1 MPIEFDES
9 MLQRLKQAEMAEREL
24 ARLQPL
30 ASEAAELRI
39 KQERAAKFEDSL
51 RRREMSLAE
60 AKQMVEAAS
69 VRQVEI
75 PALLDNASQ
84 AVAAL
89 FAAMKDV
96 NTRRRRASE
105 ALAIVDRVDYE
116 VELEEVGEEQR
127 QYDRDPR
134 GLAYA
139 LAARHGEARVKQM
152 LEDMDP
158 GFDLLRNCNL
168 SDALHRDVSNFVM
181 EHVNARESS
190 ASKSATCLKSTVV
203 HREPQQPSESDGSS
217 ESYPELAIASAN

>member
-9 MLQRLKQAEMAEREL
+9 MQQRLKQAEMAEREL

-51 RRREMSLAE
+51 RRRDQSLVD
-60 AKQMVEAAS
+60 AKQQAETAS
-69 VRQVEI
+69 VRQIEI
-75 PALLDNASQ
+75 PALLDNAAQ
-84 AVAAL
+84 AVATL
-89 FAAMKDV
+89 FAALKDV

-116 VELEEVGEEQR
+116 IELEEVGEEQR

-139 LAARHGEARVKQM
+139 LAARHGDAKVKDM
-152 LEDMDP
+152 LEEMDS

-168 SDALHRDVSNFVM
+168 KDSLYRDVSSFVM
-181 EHVNARESS
+181 EHINAKDTSGQ
-190 ASKSATCLKSTVV
+190 KSATLLKSAVV
-203 HREPQQPSESDGSS
+203 SRKPQPLPEESETEMVTAG
-217 ESYPELAIASAN
+217 

>member
-1 MPIEFDES
+1 MPIEFNES
-9 MLQRLKQAEMAEREL
+9 MQQRLKQAEMAEREL

-30 ASEAAELRI
+30 ASEAAYLRV
-39 KQERAAKFEDSL
+39 KQERAAKFEESL
-51 RRREMSLAE
+51 RRRDQALIE
-60 AKQMVEAAS
+60 AKQQVEAAS

-75 PALLDNASQ
+75 PALLDNASN

-96 NTRRRRASE
+96 NTRRKRATE

-139 LAARHGEARVKQM
+139 LAARHGESKVKQL

-158 GFDLLRNCNL
+158 GFDLLRNCNT
-168 SDALHRDVSNFVM
+168 SDALHRDVSSFVM
-181 EHVNARESS
+181 DHINAREST
-190 ASKSATCLKSTVV
+190 AQKPATFLKNTVV
-203 HREPQQPSESDGSS
+203 ARESQPLPSE
-217 ESYPELAIASAN
+217 EPEMAAAE

>member
-9 MLQRLKQAEMAEREL
+9 MQQRLKQAEMAEREL

-30 ASEAAELRI
+30 ASEAPELRV
-39 KQERAAKFEDSL
+39 KQERAAKFDDSL
-51 RRREMSLAE
+51 RRRDQSLID
-60 AKQMVEAAS
+60 AKQQVEAAS
-69 VRQVEI
+69 MRQIEI
-75 PALLDNASQ
+75 PSLLDNASN

-96 NTRRRRASE
+96 NTRRKRAAE
-105 ALAIVDRVDYE
+105 ALAVVDRVDYE

-139 LAARHGEARVKQM
+139 LAARHGDNRVKQM

-158 GFDLLRNCNL
+158 GFDILRNCNMH
-168 SDALHRDVSNFVM
+168 DALHRDVSNFVM
-181 EHVNARESS
+181 EHVTTREGSGQ
-190 ASKSATCLKSTVV
+190 KPATLLKSTLVA
-203 HREPQQPSESDGSS
+203 REPQPLPDE
-217 ESYPELAIASAN
+217 EPEMAAAE

>member
-9 MLQRLKQAEMAEREL
+9 MQQRLKQAEMAEREL

-30 ASEAAELRI
+30 AGEAEDLRV
-39 KQERAAKFEDSL
+39 KRERAAKFEDSL
-51 RRREMSLAE
+51 RRREQSLAE
-60 AKQMVEAAS
+60 AKQMIEAAS

-75 PALLDNASQ
+75 PSLLDSASQ

-105 ALAIVDRVDYE
+105 ALSIVDRVDYDI
-116 VELEEVGEEQR
+116 ELEEVGEEQR

-139 LAARHGEARVKQM
+139 LAARHGDARVKQM
-152 LEDMDP
+152 LEEMDP
-158 GFDLLRNCNL
+158 GFDLLRNCNMND
-168 SDALHRDVSNFVM
+168 SLHRDVSTFVM
-181 EHVNARESS
+181 EHVNSRESS
-190 ASKSATCLKSTVV
+190 GAKAATFLKNTVV
-203 HREPQQPSESDGSS
+203 QREPQPIGESQPEHEMASS
-217 ESYPELAIASAN
+217 S

>member
-9 MLQRLKQAEMAEREL
+9 MQQRLKQAEMAEREL

-30 ASEAAELRI
+30 AEEAEDLRV
-39 KQERAAKFEDSL
+39 KRERAAKFEDSL
-51 RRREMSLAE
+51 RRREQSLAE
-60 AKQMVEAAS
+60 AKQMIESAS
-69 VRQVEI
+69 VRQIEI

-96 NTRRRRASE
+96 NTRRRRAFE
-105 ALAIVDRVDYE
+105 ALAIVDRVDYD

-139 LAARHGEARVKQM
+139 LAARHGDARVKQM
-152 LEDMDP
+152 LEEMDP
-158 GFDLLRNCNL
+158 GFDPLRNCNM
-168 SDALHRDVSNFVM
+168 SDGLHRDVSNFVM
-181 EHVNARESS
+181 EHVNSRETSGG
-190 ASKSATCLKSTVV
+190 KPATFLKNTVV
-203 HREPQQPSESDGSS
+203 QREPQAISDSEPKH
-217 ESYPELAIASAN
+217 EMANAS

>member
-9 MLQRLKQAEMAEREL
+9 MQQRLKQAEMAEREL

-30 ASEAAELRI
+30 AEEAEDLRL
-39 KQERAAKFEDSL
+39 KREKAAKFADSL
-51 RRREMSLAE
+51 RRREESMVE
-60 AKQMVEAAS
+60 AKQMIEAAS

-96 NTRRRRASE
+96 NTRRRRAAE
-105 ALAIVDRVDYE
+105 ALAIVDRVDYD
-116 VELEEVGEEQR
+116 VELAEVGEEQK

-139 LAARHGEARVKQM
+139 LAARHGDARVKQM

-158 GFDLLRNCNL
+158 GFDLMRNCNMKD
-168 SDALHRDVSNFVM
+168 SLHRDVSNFVM
-181 EHVNARESS
+181 EHVNARENS
-190 ASKSATCLKSTVV
+190 AGKSAAFLKNTVV
-203 HREPQQPSESDGSS
+203 HRDHPAEEGEPEPVREMAHAD
-217 ESYPELAIASAN
+217 

>member
-1 MPIEFDES
+1 MPIDFDEL

-30 ASEAAELRI
+30 ASEAPELRM

-51 RRREMSLAE
+51 RRRDLSLVE
-60 AKQMVEAAS
+60 AKQMVESAS

-75 PALLDNASQ
+75 PALLNSASQ
-84 AVAAL
+84 TVAAL

-96 NTRRRRASE
+96 NTRRRRAAE
-105 ALAIVDRVDYE
+105 ALAIVDRVDYD

-139 LAARHGEARVKQM
+139 LAARHGEARVKQL

-168 SDALHRDVSNFVM
+168 SDSLHRDVSNFIM
-181 EHVNARESS
+181 EHVNARDTTS
-190 ASKSATCLKSTVV
+190 AKSATFLKNTVV
-203 HREPQQPSESDGSS
+203 HRESQPTSESDGSY
-217 ESYPELAIASAN
+217 ESHTEHEMASAG